1 MSMMKSVLNEEI
13 RTGVIKRINLL
24 REDSKPKWGKMN
36 VDQMVR
42 HCILWNELSLGR
54 VPSKQTLLGIL
65 FGKLALRKLLK
76 DEKPVPQNMP
86 TLPVLIIK
94 DRTGNLELSKQKWIE
109 QINEFAQTDDYTI
122 IHPFFGKMDKDQ
134 IGKLAYKHTDHH
146 LRQFNV

>member
-1 MSMMKSVLNEEI
+1 MLKMKSILSEEI
-13 RTGVIKRINLL
+13 RTGLIKRINLL
-24 REDSKPKWGKMN
+24 RDDSKPKWGKMN

-54 VPSKQTLLGIL
+54 VSSKQTFLGFL
-65 FGKLALRKLLK
+65 FGKLALRKLIK

-86 TLPVLIIK
+86 TLPILIIK
-94 DRTGNLELSKQKWIE
+94 DLTGNLESDKQKWIK
-109 QINEFAQTDDYTI
+109 QINEFAQADDYTI

-134 IGKLAYKHTDHH
+134 IDKLAYKHTDHH